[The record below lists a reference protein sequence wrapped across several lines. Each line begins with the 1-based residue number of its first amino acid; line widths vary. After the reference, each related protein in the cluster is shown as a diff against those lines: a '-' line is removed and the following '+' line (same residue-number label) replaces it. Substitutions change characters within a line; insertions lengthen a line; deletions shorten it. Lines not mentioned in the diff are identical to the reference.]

1 VARRRPGLAA
11 RRAAPDA
18 GRAMTFARTLMIYVA
33 RRFATMTVAM
43 LAALAGLVALFDLM
57 ELLRRAATRQD
68 ATFALVG
75 QIAAL
80 RLPFVAMQILP
91 FAILLGGIIAF
102 WRLTRSSELVVA
114 RAAGISAWGF
124 LAGPVGVAVLLGAV
138 ATAAISPLSS
148 AMLARAERLDSQFL
162 RNTSGISA
170 LAGGRLWLRQA
181 DAGIDPRGVAILSGR
196 PVALRDLRP
205 GEAFRLDDVSV
216 WRLSAED
223 RPLARVE
230 APSAVLA
237 AGRWIIADAVVFGA
251 DRLPAPAQRLEF
263 PTDLTPA
270 RIQDSFASPDTLS
283 FWALPDFI
291 QVLENAGFSAVRHRL
306 HFQSLLA
313 LPLLAAAMAL
323 LAAGFSMRSSRRGG
337 VGQMI
342 GGGVAAGFA
351 LFVVD
356 RITGEFG
363 EAGTLPV
370 IFAAWAPAGA
380 GFLLAT
386 ALLLHLEDG

>member
-1 VARRRPGLAA
+1 
-11 RRAAPDA
+11 
-18 GRAMTFARTLMIYVA
+18 MTFARTLMMYVA
-33 RRFATMTVAM
+33 RRFAAMAVAM
-43 LAALAGLVALFDLM
+43 LAALAGLVALFDLI

-68 ATFALVG
+68 ATFALVS

-114 RAAGISAWGF
+114 RAAGVSAWGF
-124 LAGPVGVAVLLGAV
+124 LAGPVAVAVLLGAV
-138 ATAAISPLSS
+138 ATMAISPLSS
-148 AMLARAERLDSQFL
+148 AMLARAERLDAQFL

-181 DAGIDPRGVAILSGR
+181 DPGLDPRGVAILSGR
-196 PVALRDLRP
+196 PVAVRDLRP
-205 GEAFRLDDVSV
+205 GEAFRLDNVSV

-230 APSAVLA
+230 APSAVLVP
-237 AGRWIIADAVVFGA
+237 GRWVLPDAVVFGA
-251 DRLPAPAQRLEF
+251 DRMPSPAQRLEF
-263 PTDLTPA
+263 QTDLTPA

-291 QVLENAGFSAVRHRL
+291 QVLEQAGFSAVRHRL

-337 VGQMI
+337 VAQMI

-351 LFVVD
+351 LFVID
-356 RITGEFG
+356 KISGEFG

>member
-1 VARRRPGLAA
+1 
-11 RRAAPDA
+11 
-18 GRAMTFARTLMIYVA
+18 MTLARTLTLYVS
-33 RRFATMTVAM
+33 RRFAAMTLAM
-43 LAALAGLVALFDLM
+43 LAALAGLVALFDM
-57 ELLRRAATRQD
+57 IELLRRAATRPE
-68 ATFALVG
+68 ATFGLVAE
-75 QIAAL
+75 IAAL

-91 FAILLGGIIAF
+91 FAILLGGIVAF

-124 LAGPVGVAVLLGAV
+124 LSGPVVVAVLLGGL
-138 ATAAISPLSS
+138 ATTMVSPISS
-148 AMLARAERLDSQFL
+148 AMLARAERLDAQFL
-162 RNTSGISA
+162 RNVSGVTA
-170 LAGGRLWLRQA
+170 LAGGRLWLRQSDPGL
-181 DAGIDPRGVAILSGR
+181 DARGVAIVSGR
-196 PVALRDLRP
+196 PVPLRDLRP
-205 GEAFRLDDVSV
+205 GEAFRLDAVTI

-230 APSAVLA
+230 APSAVLTS
-237 AGRWIIADAVVFGA
+237 GRWVIEEAVSFGA
-251 DRLPAPAQRLEF
+251 DRQPSPVQRLAL
-263 PTDLTPA
+263 PTELTPA

-291 QVLENAGFSAVRHRL
+291 EVLENAGFSAVRHRL
-306 HFQSLLA
+306 HLQSLLA

-337 VGQMI
+337 VAQMI

-351 LFVVD
+351 LFVIDKV
-356 RITGEFG
+356 TGEFG

-370 IFAAWAPAGA
+370 VFAAWAPAGA
-380 GFLLAT
+380 GFLLAI

>member
-1 VARRRPGLAA
+1 
-11 RRAAPDA
+11 
-18 GRAMTFARTLMIYVA
+18 MTFAHTLTLYVS
-33 RRFATMTVAM
+33 RRFASATVAM
-43 LAALAGLVALFDLM
+43 LAALAALVALFDLI
-57 ELLRRAATRQD
+57 ELLRRAATRPD
-68 ATFALVG
+68 ATFSLVTE
-75 QIAAL
+75 IAAL

-91 FAILLGGIIAF
+91 FAILLGGIAAF
-102 WRLTRSSELVVA
+102 WRLTRSSELIVA

-124 LAGPVGVAVLLGAV
+124 LTGPVAVAVILGAF
-138 ATAAISPLSS
+138 ATTMISPLSS
-148 AMLARAERLDSQFL
+148 AMLARAERLDAQYL
-162 RNTSGISA
+162 RNTSGITA
-170 LAGGRLWLRQA
+170 LAGGRLWLRQS
-181 DAGIDPRGVAILSGR
+181 DPVLDPQGVAILSGR
-196 PVALRDLRP
+196 PVPITDLRP
-205 GEAFRLDDVSV
+205 GQAFRLDDVTL
-216 WRLSAED
+216 WRLSSDD

-230 APSAVLA
+230 APSAVLEQ
-237 AGRWIIADAVVFGA
+237 GRWVIPDAITFGS
-251 DRLPAPAQRLEF
+251 DRVPSPAQRMEL
-263 PTDLTPA
+263 PTELTPG

-306 HFQSLLA
+306 QFQSLLA

-337 VGQMI
+337 VAQMI

-351 LFVVD
+351 LFVIDKV
-356 RITGEFG
+356 TAEFG

-370 IFAAWAPAGA
+370 LFAAWAPAGA